1 MPRPFLTA
9 TTGLALAALLPACVG
24 SAGGS
29 AGGGGTP
36 QVAQAVSGP
45 CDISKAAFAMGR
57 PWSDG
62 LGDELK
68 AATGAATV
76 RVIPHGMGA
85 TMDFQEDR
93 LTVSL
98 DPAGAVER
106 VSCG

>member
-1 MPRPFLTA
+1 
-9 TTGLALAALLPACVG
+9 
-24 SAGGS
+24 
-29 AGGGGTP
+29 
-36 QVAQAVSGP
+36 
-45 CDISKAAFAMGR
+45 MGQ
-57 PWSDG
+57 PWTDT

-76 RVIPHGMGA
+76 RVVPHGVGA

>member
-1 MPRPFLTA
+1 MTV

-29 AGGGGTP
+29 AGGGTP
-36 QVAQAVSGP
+36 QVAQARSGP
-45 CDISKAAFAMGR
+45 CDVSKAAFAMGQ
-57 PWSDG
+57 PWTDT

-76 RVIPHGMGA
+76 RVVPHGVGA